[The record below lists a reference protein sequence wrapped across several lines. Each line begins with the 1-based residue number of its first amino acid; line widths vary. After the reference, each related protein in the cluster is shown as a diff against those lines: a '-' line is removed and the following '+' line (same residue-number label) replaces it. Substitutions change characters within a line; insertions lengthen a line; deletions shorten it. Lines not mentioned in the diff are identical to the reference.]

1 MDERVL
7 VQIVAPLF
15 DAQHAVPDG
24 HVIAICRDVLRLHRH
39 RFSCLYGEV
48 GILQRH
54 LNGGEIFRRCVRLVG
69 EVQLLPIALLVQ
81 CAGTDR
87 RRTTEHA
94 GANQADTRDNPRF
107 YHCDSL
113 LSEVTCSSCFRRS
126 NCALGRVSTMPAA

>member
-7 VQIVAPLF
+7 VQVVAPLF

-69 EVQLLPIALLVQ
+69 EVQLLPAPIAAVQ
-81 CAGTDR
+81 QSTPAPIRQTPVITQDF
-87 RRTTEHA
+87 TI
-94 GANQADTRDNPRF
+94 
-107 YHCDSL
+107 
-113 LSEVTCSSCFRRS
+113 VIRS
-126 NCALGRVSTMPAA
+126 FLR